1 MNELISRRKLLLG
14 AGLAA
19 SIAVPATVLTAS
31 NAEAQQND
39 QTPAA
44 EPASKEEIEKKKGT
58 SSTGMTPQHKQ
69 PKSQ

>member
-1 MNELISRRKLLLG
+1 MNELISRRKLLLA

-19 SIAVPATVLTAS
+19 SFAVSATVLTAS

-44 EPASKEEIEKKKGT
+44 EPTPKKKSKKKKGT
-58 SSTGMTPQHKQ
+58 SSTGMTPQNKQ